1 MYKLVN
7 LLSLKQI
14 HNIEISSSP
23 HRTLNSG
30 RGINHYRDDDLSFGA
45 LRIVVTIDVLVVFLS
60 TLEAF
65 YFPFG
70 LTFIISKFLTQRAGF
85 GTYGLSLTL

>member
-1 MYKLVN
+1 VGLTTV
-7 LLSLKQI
+7 
-14 HNIEISSSP
+14 
-23 HRTLNSG
+23 
-30 RGINHYRDDDLSFGA
+30 GA
-45 LRIVVTIDVLVVFLS
+45 LRIVVTIDFLVVFLS

-85 GTYGLSLTL
+85 GTYGLIEIILDNKYIKFI